1 MKIGITGAN
10 GFIGNNLFNY
20 LSYSGFSVTGFT
32 SNKLNT
38 RFRYLNMFD
47 MKEIELALGEI
58 ELLIHVA
65 WIGSERENRNNFEI
79 QKKNLAISKNIINL
93 KNITKI
99 KKIIALG
106 SQDELRDGDQPWSDR
121 SRIVPSSE
129 YGKAKFES
137 YSMLSETFDNF
148 IWARLFSVYG
158 PGDSRNWIINTAVQA
173 LKRNT
178 PTNFGLCSKPWSL
191 TNITDV
197 LTALEKI
204 IVGNSFGIINISS
217 LDKHTLK
224 DHLQLLESIV
234 DKKIFNFTPNTL
246 PEREISRQIGEIESL
261 GWIAQYDREK
271 GFRELIK

>member
-10 GFIGNNLFNY
+10 GFIGSNLFNY

-32 SNKLNT
+32 SNKQNT

-79 QKKNLAISKNIINL
+79 QKKNLAISKNITNL

-99 KKIIALG
+99 KRIIALG
-106 SQDELRDGDQPWSDR
+106 SQDELRDGDQPWSDG

-137 YSMLSETFDNF
+137 YSMLSEAFDNF
-148 IWARLFSVYG
+148 SWARLFSVYG
-158 PGDSRNWIINTAVQA
+158 PGDSRNWIINTAVKA

-191 TNITDV
+191 TYITDV

-204 IVGNSFGIINISS
+204 IMGNSFY
-217 LDKHTLK
+217 
-224 DHLQLLESIV
+224 LLNLNKNNLVIMN
-234 DKKIFNFTPNTL
+234 IFNKL
-246 PEREISRQIGEIESL
+246 
-261 GWIAQYDREK
+261 
-271 GFRELIK
+271 LIIIMIMYLFLFKFLTYLTIFINYFYNLFFNFWYCL

>member
-32 SNKLNT
+32 SNKQNT

-79 QKKNLAISKNIINL
+79 QKKNLAISKNITNL

-99 KKIIALG
+99 KRIIALG
-106 SQDELRDGDQPWSDR
+106 SQDELRDGDQPWSDG

-137 YSMLSETFDNF
+137 YSMLSEAFDNF

-158 PGDSRNWIINTAVQA
+158 PGDSRNWIINTAVKA

-178 PTNFGLCSKPWSL
+178 LTNFGLCSKPWSL
-191 TNITDV
+191 TYITDV

-204 IVGNSFGIINISS
+204 IIGNSFGIINISS
-217 LDKHTLK
+217 LGKHTLK
-224 DHLQLLESIV
+224 DHLQLLESIA
-234 DKKIFNFTPNTL
+234 DKKIFDFLPNTL

-261 GWIAQYDREK
+261 GWIEQYDREK

>member
-32 SNKLNT
+32 SNKQNT

-79 QKKNLAISKNIINL
+79 QKKNLAISKNITNL

-99 KKIIALG
+99 TRIIALG
-106 SQDELRDGDQPWSDR
+106 SQDELRDGDQPWSDG

-137 YSMLSETFDNF
+137 YSMLSEAFDNF

-158 PGDSRNWIINTAVQA
+158 PGDSRNWIINTAVKA

-178 PTNFGLCSKPWSL
+178 LTNFGLCSKPWSL
-191 TNITDV
+191 TYITDV

-204 IVGNSFGIINISS
+204 IMGNSFGIINISS
-217 LDKHTLK
+217 LGKHTLK
-224 DHLQLLESIV
+224 DHLQLLESIA
-234 DKKIFNFTPNTL
+234 DKKIFDFLPNTL

-261 GWIAQYDREK
+261 GWIEQYDREK